1 MYTITPSSHR
11 VFPLQQF
18 KQQQNPVKTAPKV
31 KNNNNNKK
39 NQSAPIKSYPTAMVN
54 LGCIS

>member
-18 KQQQNPVKTAPKV
+18 KQEQNPVRTALKV
-31 KNNNNNKK
+31 KNNKT
-39 NQSAPIKSYPTAMVN
+39 NQLTPIKSQPMAMVN
-54 LGCIS
+54 LGCLS

>member
-31 KNNNNNKK
+31 KNNNNKT
-39 NQSAPIKSYPTAMVN
+39 NQSTPIKSQPMAMVN
-54 LGCIS
+54 LGCLS